1 MILENGSY
9 PEDSRVLLEARSLT
23 AAGYSVTVV
32 CPTGASK
39 KWYELLENV
48 RVYRYPQPIEFE
60 GLAGYL
66 AEFAYS
72 GAMAILYTAYILI
85 RHGFDAIHIHTPPD
99 LNISVGIF
107 AKLFGKKIVFDHH
120 DLSPELYKAKRS
132 GEPNQFLYKTLLWWE
147 RLACRTA
154 DRLIATNETQQQI
167 QIDRCGA
174 NPDKCVVVRNG
185 PNKLFLK
192 PAEPNSRF
200 RDDPRTRIGYVGMI
214 APQDGV
220 DQFVLALGELKKTR
234 DDFLGIVVGSG
245 SAIESLSELARENG
259 IEHQLVFTGMV
270 PFVEVPSYI
279 ASFDICVTPDP
290 INEYN
295 DSCTTIK
302 TMEYMAQAK
311 PIVAFGTK
319 ENRITAQ
326 EAAHYANGDDI
337 ADFGKLIGQL
347 MDDPQLRET
356 LGQRG
361 YRRVQEELAWDRQKN
376 HLVRLYD
383 GLAGR
388 HSTNTDDSGQPLPA
402 AEHAAAEHAVSKHAT
417 VTTPQLSAYA
427 KVPHGHV
434 ENGNGHNGKQRG
446 QSSYLCNAAPIRE
459 VFEQAVQRDVKSA
472 RLSPAFTAY
481 YRVRSLLPIAFRHKL
496 QQVRNRSLEQ
506 DDQWYLPT
514 DFFRQLSNALE
525 NNPQE
530 IIHPWPDAQ
539 PMSLVLT
546 HDVET
551 DRGFDQIGYLADIE
565 EELGFRSAWNVVPRL
580 YEIDDQRIH
589 ELDQRGFEV
598 GVHGYNHDGRL
609 FSSAAEF
616 DRRMPGMQQA
626 FDRFNAAGF
635 RAPMAHRNLDWIAK
649 LEPKYDASCFDVDPF
664 QAMPGGIGSIWP
676 CIINGLVELPYTLPQ
691 DHTLFVS
698 LDKQTTDVW
707 QNKFEFLRQRSGMAL
722 MLTHPD
728 YLDTAS
734 RRALYRDFLKW
745 LRDEHEFWHALP
757 RDVARWWRFRDE
769 NLDQPGQTL
778 ESIGKTVSATLNS
791 ENEAIK
797 ISVGHASSLS

>member
-1 MILENGSY
+1 MTSQKQYRILMILENGSY

-23 AAGYSVTVV
+23 AAGYFVTVV

-39 KWYELLENV
+39 RWHELLEEV

-60 GLAGYL
+60 GLLGYL
-66 AEFAYS
+66 AEFVYS
-72 GAMAILYTAYILI
+72 AAMAVLYTAFILM

-120 DLSPELYKAKRS
+120 DLSPELYKAKRAGS
-132 GEPNQFLYKTLLWWE
+132 PNQYLYKTLLWWE

-192 PAEPNSRF
+192 PAEPHSKF

-245 SAIESLSELARENG
+245 SAIESLRAIARENG
-259 IEHQLVFTGMV
+259 IEHQMVFTGMV

-279 ASFDICVTPDP
+279 AAFDICVTPDP

-326 EAAHYANGDDI
+326 DAALYASGDDVS
-337 ADFGKLIGQL
+337 DFAKLMKKL
-347 MDDPQLRET
+347 MDDPELRET

-361 YRRVQEELAWDRQKN
+361 YRRVQEELAWDQQKN
-376 HLVRLYD
+376 HLVGLYD
-383 GLAGR
+383 GLSGKRSIANPDQSTANTLQS
-388 HSTNTDDSGQPLPA
+388 STNANTIKVREQLGQ
-402 AEHAAAEHAVSKHAT
+402 
-417 VTTPQLSAYA
+417 
-427 KVPHGHV
+427 V
-434 ENGNGHNGKQRG
+434 ENGNGRDSNSHRR
-446 QSSYLCNAAPIRE
+446 SSFLCNAAPIRD
-459 VFEQAVQRDVKSA
+459 VFEQAIQRDVECA
-472 RLSPAFTAY
+472 RLSPAFTVY
-481 YRVRSLLPIAFRHKL
+481 YQVRSLLPIAFRHKL
-496 QQVRNRSLEQ
+496 QQVRNRRMEQ
-506 DDQWYLPT
+506 DDQWYLPIS
-514 DFFRQLSNALE
+514 FLRQLSDVLE

-551 DRGFDQIGYLADIE
+551 DRGFGQIGYLADIE
-565 EELGFRSAWNVVPRL
+565 EELGFRSAWNVVPKL
-580 YEIDDQRIH
+580 YDVDDQQIR

-616 DRRMPGMQQA
+616 NRRVPGMQQA
-626 FDRFNAAGF
+626 FERFNAVGF
-635 RAPMAHRNLDWIAK
+635 RAPMAHRNLDWIAE
-649 LEPKYDASCFDVDPF
+649 LDPKYDASCFDIDPF

-676 CIINGLVELPYTLPQ
+676 CIINGLVELPYTMPQ

-698 LDKQTTDVW
+698 LNKQTTDIW
-707 QNKFEFLRQRSGMAL
+707 QNKFDFLRRRSGMAL
-722 MLTHPD
+722 MVTHPD
-728 YLDTAS
+728 YLDTPA
-734 RRALYRDFLKW
+734 RRALYKDFLKQ

-757 RDVARWWRFRDE
+757 RDVARWWRFRDQ
-769 NLDQPGQTL
+769 NLDQPGEKL
-778 ESIGKTVSATLNS
+778 DSIGKTASAMLYC
-791 ENEAIK
+791 ENGAIK
-797 ISVGHASSLS
+797 ISARQPSSLS